1 MSSIEIKI
9 GENWKR
15 DPEYLRILR
24 GDEHRSDLYA
34 IHDTIDI
41 ITDGLTLTRKLSEDS
56 IVYLLHDL
64 SAGLFALLT
73 KEKQKVFITFYEHPY
88 ELVITQRG
96 AEALL
101 SFYAISGSHEVI
113 AKDRA
118 VPLASLAMQV
128 ANHIERLHRELLKI
142 NAALQSDP
150 FLERLLR
157 SSKELR
163 ALLLDKPL
171 KGIKVSPQTL
181 KKQRSRSFGASASA
195 EFVVSFWFDQNDA
208 SLRSYQHEAP
218 SDLHA
223 LLCAG
228 QLVLSGGGL
237 YYQSQVGY
245 PILFIEALVAAT
257 HQLVNSLERGESR
270 PHFVIEWGTE
280 KLFGALSEDGLSLTT
295 PAATRARATIPLS
308 DFIEEVV
315 CSAREFSYYIDRIAP
330 KQKEND
336 RLSSLLTEVSELESA
351 FLELSLAPLPNS
363 NDTEY
368 RVASRRLKREAVV
381 DASLQGLR
389 RLGFTQKFSME
400 ADQLSLLG
408 VAPRALLVFG
418 EGKLISF
425 DRLQGRRLWQAEP
438 QGSPFYLDEIGGLF
452 WAKGARLGRLD
463 PMSGQHLWET
473 RVGGT
478 DATIEGAPFY
488 FERAGRRRLLF
499 LAADRRFLCIDAT
512 SGKLCF
518 SAPAPRRGLIWFA
531 FAGKLVY
538 AACEDGSLLALDA
551 DSGQLV
557 FRYKSKNKFCA
568 APLFTQDLLLCTS
581 RQAGDARLIALE
593 AFSGVAL
600 WERAVGASI
609 DAPPSLFEGAAF
621 VASRTDQG
629 LQLTKLSL
637 QDGSIIWAQEL
648 VGGSNRAASPVIV
661 QDRVFVIDD
670 AGVLRSASVYDGKD
684 LQHIDL
690 GAVPTGPLYMPP
702 APRLHKGILFVA
714 ADTLYAVEPLKN
726 VVIGRII
733 ECPTAPDK
741 LVLCEGGEV
750 VLSADNDFIA
760 SYRLASQL
768 GIV

>member
-41 ITDGLTLTRKLSEDS
+41 ITDGLTLTQKLSEDS

-96 AEALL
+96 AEALV
-101 SFYAISGSHEVI
+101 SFYSISGSHDVV

-118 VPLASLAMQV
+118 VPLTSFATQV
-128 ANHIERLHRELLKI
+128 TNHIERLHRELLKI
-142 NAALQSDP
+142 NPSLQSDP
-150 FLERLLR
+150 FLEALLQ
-157 SSKELR
+157 SSKDLR
-163 ALLLDKPL
+163 ALLIDKPL
-171 KGIKVSPQTL
+171 KIVKASQQAVQ
-181 KKQRSRSFGASASA
+181 KQHSRSFGASAS
-195 EFVVSFWFDQNDA
+195 EDFVVSFWFNQNDA
-208 SLRSYQHEAP
+208 SLKSYQREAP

-223 LLCAG
+223 LLCVG
-228 QLVLSGGGL
+228 QLILSGGGL
-237 YYQSQVGY
+237 HYKSQAGY
-245 PILFIEALVAAT
+245 PILFIEALVSAA
-257 HQLVNSLERGESR
+257 HQLVSSLERGESR
-270 PHFVIEWGTE
+270 PHFVIEWGTD
-280 KLFGALSEDGLSLTT
+280 KLFGALSEEGVNLAT
-295 PAATRARATIPLS
+295 PGATKSRATIPLG

-315 CSAREFSYYIDRIAP
+315 CSAREFSYYIDLIAP
-330 KQKEND
+330 KQKENE
-336 RLSSLLTEVSELESA
+336 RLSSLLTEVGELESA
-351 FLELSLAPLPNS
+351 FFELSLAPLSNN

-368 RVASRRLKREAVV
+368 RIASRRLKREASA

-408 VAPRALLVFG
+408 VTPRALLVSG

-425 DRLQGRRLWQAEP
+425 ERLHGRRLWQAEP
-438 QGSPFYLDEIGGLF
+438 QGMPFYVDEVGGLF
-452 WAKGARLGRLD
+452 WSKGSRLGRLD
-463 PMSGQHLWET
+463 PMSGQSLWET

-478 DATIEGAPFY
+478 DAAIEGAPSY
-488 FERAGRRRLLF
+488 FERGGRRRVLL
-499 LAADRRFLCIDAT
+499 LTADRRFLCIDAT

-518 SAPAPRRGLIWFA
+518 SAPAPRRGLVWFA
-531 FAGKLVY
+531 SAGKLVY
-538 AACEDGSLLALDA
+538 VACEDGSLLALDA

-568 APLFTQDLLLCTS
+568 APIFTKDLLLCTS
-581 RQAGDARLIALE
+581 RQTGDARLIAVD
-593 AFSGVAL
+593 AFTGNAL
-600 WERAVGASI
+600 WERAVGTSI
-609 DAPPSLFEGAAF
+609 DAPPSLFESAAL
-621 VASRTDQG
+621 VASRTEQG
-629 LQLTKLSL
+629 LQLAKISL
-637 QDGSIIWAQEL
+637 LDGSIVWAQEL
-648 VGGSNRAASPVIV
+648 VGGSNRAASPVVV

-670 AGVLRSASVYDGKD
+670 AGVLRSASAHDGKD

-702 APRLHKGILFVA
+702 TPRLHKGILFVA
-714 ADTLYAVEPLKN
+714 ADTLYAIEPIKHI
-726 VVIGRII
+726 VIGRII
-733 ECPTAPDK
+733 ECPTAPDR
-741 LVLCEGGEV
+741 LVLREDGEI
-750 VLSADNDFIA
+750 VLAADNEFIA